1 MNDGAR
7 RIFINTNG
15 KNPENFS
22 KEFLDFMKYIA
33 APVDEVVEKS
43 GSEKIRRIHERV
55 CTIKRS
61 EKIGVKLMQKWEEI
75 CLERKAAREEGY
87 KLAQLENAKRM
98 LYDNVAV
105 EVIMR
110 YTELSEKDVLELKR
124 QICD

>member
-1 MNDGAR
+1 
-7 RIFINTNG
+7 
-15 KNPENFS
+15 
-22 KEFLDFMKYIA
+22 MKYIA

-87 KLAQLENAKRM
+87 KLAQLENAKKM